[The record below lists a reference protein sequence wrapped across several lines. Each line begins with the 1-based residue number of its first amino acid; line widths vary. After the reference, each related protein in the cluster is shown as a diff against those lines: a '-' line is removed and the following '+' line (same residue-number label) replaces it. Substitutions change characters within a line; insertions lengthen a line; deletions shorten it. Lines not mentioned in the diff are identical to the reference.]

1 VTHLEAG
8 CALCGEINVLGAC
21 ARGRRVCVG
30 GGLWLRLEALV
41 GWRISAS
48 LLNPLPE
55 PKP

>member
-1 VTHLEAG
+1 MHLEAG